1 MSQERD
7 AYLPLA
13 ESGST
18 LFFVI
23 SDLAKLNNM
32 YRFSLSAFLRLFQR
46 SLETKQVKDQ
56 VRFVFPSMMYSC
68 GKEILTKSLLN
79 IQLGDITKVHR
90 VSQRILKFKVFQASK
105 CNSQFFA
112 AGASLIAAF

>member
-1 MSQERD
+1 MWQERD

-46 SLETKQVKDQ
+46 SLETKQVKNQ
-56 VRFVFPSMMYSC
+56 VRFVFPSMYSR

-90 VSQRILKFKVFQASK
+90 VSQRILNLKVFQASK
-105 CNSQFFA
+105 SN
-112 AGASLIAAF
+112 

>member
-1 MSQERD
+1 MWQERD

-46 SLETKQVKDQ
+46 SLETKQVKDH
-56 VRFVFPSMMYSC
+56 VRFVFPSMMYSR

-79 IQLGDITKVHR
+79 I
-90 VSQRILKFKVFQASK
+90 
-105 CNSQFFA
+105 
-112 AGASLIAAF
+112 